1 MNKNYA
7 RFLSALFCG
16 LLAVL
21 FTANALTPDKEFS
34 QVENRALAQRPHI
47 TGDTFQL
54 PPLSGLFTSN
64 QGGDFFTGKL
74 MSDYE
79 TYVIDQFVLRDTWVA
94 AKAYAEMLIGK
105 KEKDRKSTRLN
116 SSHMA

>member
-16 LLAVL
+16 FLAVL

-34 QVENRALAQRPHI
+34 QVENRVLAQKPQI
-47 TGDTFQL
+47 TESTFEL
-54 PPLSGLFTSN
+54 PPLSGLFASD

-79 TYVIDQFVLRDTWVA
+79 T
-94 AKAYAEMLIGK
+94 
-105 KEKDRKSTRLN
+105 
-116 SSHMA
+116 